1 MHPSKEV
8 GLEQDTGETRPIAVS
23 SGARLRLAIML
34 PTSLLFSI
42 LTACG
47 GGESGGPNP
56 PPAARQDSAST
67 VVGSGGGLVVTPNGD
82 AGVQIPPGVLGQNAT
97 ITVAKL
103 PTPGTPGQGPLPTS
117 LNQYGPYYEISIS
130 PANAQL
136 GDSVRVGVCQVT
148 DASSPFYAP
157 EAIHD
162 QLRLA
167 HTVGGATEI
176 LERVGVND
184 FLNCTGVTA
193 SNAERSGRSR
203 LSRTFASLLNH
214 TLGFLAPTTLH
225 AAHGGLGGKV
235 KSFSPFGA
243 VDPLTGLVIGPEI
256 AVAATAL
263 EEGLGATATDGTNHL
278 VTFSTFNGSTQSTP
292 AAQLLSAT
300 GSPIGGQIGPSG
312 ATGESPVA
320 AFDGTNYLVAWRT
333 GDSNPSIMGQFISRT
348 GTLVGTNFTIATT
361 GFPSPSMLVF
371 GGGTYLMV
379 YTRQVDPN
387 LGDFGYRTTAR
398 TISTSGVLGAQLQ
411 AGSVLGNDGFNN
423 AAFDGTNFLVVY
435 TNGTT
440 IRGRFI
446 SPAGVLGFENT
457 IQSTQNM
464 SFLTPIAFNG
474 TNYLIAF
481 SAGQQLDAFAHL
493 YSPAGAIVG
502 SRINVANNSGEHE
515 LAGNVTASGSNF
527 VVSFLDGLNSIGKIT
542 IKARVISGSG
552 STSLPAF
559 TIAAPRDGKVAA
571 GFIVNFNGS
580 KYLAN
585 FIRGI
590 QTSATDPLDLDTW
603 TGKDSFI
610 SFLTIPIPP

>member
-1 MHPSKEV
+1 M
-8 GLEQDTGETRPIAVS
+8 RR
-23 SGARLRLAIML
+23 GARLRLRNATRFTSALSIAIL
-34 PTSLLFSI
+34 A
-42 LTACG
+42 ACG
-47 GGESGGPNP
+47 GGDSGGPTP
-56 PPAARQDSAST
+56 SEVRQDSAST
-67 VVGSGGGLVVTPNGD
+67 VVGSGGGLVITPNGD

-117 LNQYGPYYEISIS
+117 LNQYGPFYEISIS

-136 GDSVRVGVCQVT
+136 SDSVRVGVCQVT
-148 DASSPFYAP
+148 DPSSPFYPP
-157 EAIHD
+157 EATHD

-193 SNAERSGRSR
+193 SIDERSGRSR
-203 LSRTFASLLNH
+203 LNRTFASLLNH

-256 AVAATAL
+256 AVSATPL

-278 VTFSTFNGSTQSTP
+278 VTFSIFDGSTQSVP

-300 GSPIGGQIGPSG
+300 GSSIGGQIVPIG
-312 ATGESPVA
+312 ATGESPVV
-320 AFDGTNYLVAWRT
+320 AFDGTNYLMAWRT
-333 GDSNPSIMGQFISRT
+333 GASNPSLVGQFISRT
-348 GTLVGTNFTIATT
+348 GALVGATFTIATT
-361 GFPSPSMLVF
+361 GFPSASMLVF
-371 GGGTYLMV
+371 GGGTYLIV

-435 TNGTT
+435 TDGTT
-440 IRGRFI
+440 LRGRFI

-457 IQSTQNM
+457 IQSAQNM
-464 SFLTPIAFNG
+464 SFLTPLAFNG

-481 SAGQQLDAFAHL
+481 SAGQPFLDAFAIL
-493 YSPAGAIVG
+493 YSPAPGAIVG
-502 SRINVANNSGEHE
+502 GRIDVANNSGDHE
-515 LAGNVTASGSNF
+515 LTGNVTASGSNF
-527 VVSFLDGLNSIGKIT
+527 VVTFLDGLNAIGKIA
-542 IKARVISGSG
+542 IKGRVISGSG
-552 STSLPAF
+552 STRLPAF

-585 FIRGI
+585 FIRGV
-590 QTSATDPLDLDTW
+590 QTSASDPLDLDTW

>member
-1 MHPSKEV
+1 M
-8 GLEQDTGETRPIAVS
+8 I
-23 SGARLRLAIML
+23 GA
-34 PTSLLFSI
+34 
-42 LTACG
+42 G
-47 GGESGGPNP
+47 GG
-56 PPAARQDSAST
+56 T
-67 VVGSGGGLVVTPNGD
+67 VVTPNGD

-97 ITVAKL
+97 ITVTKL
-103 PTPGTPGQGPLPTS
+103 ATPGTPGQGPLPTS
-117 LNQYGPYYEISIS
+117 LNQYGPFYEISIS

-148 DASSPFYAP
+148 DPSSPFYPP
-157 EAIHD
+157 EATHD

-167 HTVGGATEI
+167 HTVGGTTEI
-176 LERVGVND
+176 LERVGVSD

-193 SNAERSGRSR
+193 SNDERFGRSR
-203 LSRTFASLLNH
+203 LGRTFASLLNH

-278 VTFSTFNGSTQSTP
+278 VTFSTFNGSTQSVP

-300 GSPIGGQIGPSG
+300 GSPIGGPIVPLG
-312 ATGESPVA
+312 ATGESPIV
-320 AFDGTNYLVAWRT
+320 AFDGTNYLMAWRT
-333 GDSNPSIMGQFISRT
+333 GTSNPSIVGQFVSRT
-348 GTLVGTNFTIATT
+348 GTLVGATFTIATT
-361 GFPSPSMLVF
+361 GFPNTSMLVF
-371 GGGTYLMV
+371 GGGTYLIV
-379 YTRQVDPN
+379 YTRQVDAN

-435 TNGTT
+435 TDDTT
-440 IRGRFI
+440 LRGRFI

-457 IQSTQNM
+457 IQSAQNM
-464 SFLTPIAFNG
+464 SFLTSLAFNG

-481 SAGQQLDAFAHL
+481 SAGQPFLDAFAIL
-493 YSPAGAIVG
+493 YSPAPGAIVG
-502 SRINVANNSGEHE
+502 GRIDIANNSGDHE

-527 VVSFLDGLNSIGKIT
+527 VVTFLDGLNAIGKIT
-542 IKARVISGSG
+542 IKGRVISGSG
-552 STSLPAF
+552 STRLPAF

-571 GFIVNFNGS
+571 GFIVHFNGS

-585 FIRGI
+585 FIRGV
-590 QTSATDPLDLDTW
+590 QTSSTDPLDLDTW